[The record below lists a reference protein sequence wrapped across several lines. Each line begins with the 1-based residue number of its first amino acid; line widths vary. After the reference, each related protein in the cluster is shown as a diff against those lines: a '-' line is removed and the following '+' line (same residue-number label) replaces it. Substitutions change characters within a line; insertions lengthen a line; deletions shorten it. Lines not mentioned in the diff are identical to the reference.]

1 VTGVF
6 DAVTSVVAV
15 GLFVEPDPFEAVTV
29 LKVVATGLGVVVIVV
44 AALTFVTS
52 SALATDESKK
62 RNNNRM
68 DDNNR
73 RGR

>member
-15 GLFVEPDPFEAVTV
+15 GLFVEPDPFEADTV
-29 LKVVATGLGVVVIVV
+29 LKVVATGLGAVVV
-44 AALTFVTS
+44 AALTFVATS

-62 RNNNRM
+62 RNNKRM
-68 DDNNR
+68 DNNR